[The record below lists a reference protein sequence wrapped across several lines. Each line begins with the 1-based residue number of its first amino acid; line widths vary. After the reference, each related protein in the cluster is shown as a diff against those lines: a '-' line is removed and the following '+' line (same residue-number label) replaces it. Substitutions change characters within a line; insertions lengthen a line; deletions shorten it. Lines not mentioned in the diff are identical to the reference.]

1 MCEFVFGQADC
12 GLIDFVTN
20 VALVLS
26 DIRTVLR
33 MRLHV
38 VLQLCSRFAVFV
50 AISAMQAHLLRAIE
64 NGRLKSMFFF
74 FFFKL

>member
-1 MCEFVFGQADC
+1 VFGQADG

-20 VALVLS
+20 VALVFS

-38 VLQLCSRFAVFV
+38 VLQLCSRFTVFV
-50 AISAMQAHLLRAIE
+50 AIRAMQAHLYY
-64 NGRLKSMFFF
+64 GRSKRHD
-74 FFFKL
+74 